1 MNRVGILLDRWGRG
15 DVAGDGGLLE
25 QSAVGDGGL
34 GEECSFSV
42 SAGTHEAVSTLSSS
56 EETRGMFSSN
66 VSSVTVA

>member
-1 MNRVGILLDRWGRG
+1 MGILLDHWGRG
-15 DVAGDGGLLE
+15 DVADDGGLLE
-25 QSAVGDGGL
+25 QSAVGDGGP

-66 VSSVTVA
+66 VSHVTVA